1 MKPLIT
7 AVSSALLFSVAALGP
22 AVAADNSGMT
32 NTPTAVQGSNSLP
45 PNNDQGNNDQG
56 TQANAAPVKLSE
68 PQLKQV
74 QQQLKAAGLYNG
86 AIDGRMGPET
96 KQAVQQFQQQNGL
109 QATGTIDHETVAA
122 LQNHPNA
129 TTGTGSSTMNQNQTN
144 QTAPPQG
151 NAGQ

>member
-1 MKPLIT
+1 
-7 AVSSALLFSVAALGP
+7 
-22 AVAADNSGMT
+22 
-32 NTPTAVQGSNSLP
+32 LP